1 MTEEFQ
7 EFWLP
12 GARKGRENERMR
24 EREEQEEEVEEE
36 VVEEVVAARQ
46 YYCPTC
52 NECNALNKNEL

>member
-12 GARKGRENERMR
+12 GARKERENERMR
-24 EREEQEEEVEEE
+24 KGEEQEEEVE
-36 VVEEVVAARQ
+36 EEVVAARQ

-52 NECNALNKNEL
+52 NECNALNKNKL